1 MDQLIVHIAAATNTR
16 TLYPANHPRVL
27 QSIDQVVET
36 LEETLR
42 QRESESMTF
51 LVLGDELVVEQDV
64 LRKGSLSHRQF
75 VELLKRRGIERL
87 TLAAGLTPE
96 EANSFISALA
106 TGDALESSPHVILG
120 RVKVNLDQETPEDN
134 APKELSADALEPVK
148 EAFARF
154 RVDKALPLEPM
165 NQLVWSFIDSL
176 SKTTRSI
183 LPLAK
188 LKEHDEY
195 TFVHSVNVSMLV
207 LAQAR
212 SFGIQGTMLH
222 SFGMA
227 GLLHDIG
234 KMFVPLS
241 VLNKAGKLE
250 GEDWAMMQSHTVQG
264 AWYLSEM
271 EGAVPLSIAVA
282 YEHHLRYDGQ
292 PNYPQLKTARQPN
305 LASRMTSIADA
316 YDAMSTIRPY
326 QKPLM
331 RAAALEILRKRSE
344 TVYDPLLAANFIR
357 LVGYATGQDVELPE
371 DRV

>member
-1 MDQLIVHIAAATNTR
+1 MDQVIVNIAAATNTR
-16 TLYPANHPRVL
+16 NLYPANHPRVV
-27 QSIDQVVET
+27 QSADQVVTTLAET
-36 LEETLR
+36 LED
-42 QRESESMTF
+42 RESESITF
-51 LVLGDELVVEQDV
+51 LVLGDELVIEQDV
-64 LRKGSLSHRQF
+64 MRKSSLSHRLF

-96 EANSFISALA
+96 EAHAFIEGLA
-106 TGDALESSPHVILG
+106 IGEVLESSAHVILG
-120 RVKVNLDQETPEDN
+120 RVRVNLEEQEKTEQ
-134 APKELSADALEPVK
+134 AKELSSELLESVK
-148 EAFARF
+148 EAFSKF
-154 RVDKALPLEPM
+154 RVDHTLPLEPM
-165 NQLVWSFIDSL
+165 AQLVWSFIDSL
-176 SKTTRSI
+176 SRTTRSI

-222 SFGMA
+222 AFGMA

-234 KMFVPLS
+234 KLMVPLN
-241 VLNKAGKLE
+241 VLTKTGKLE
-250 GEDWAMMQSHTVQG
+250 GEEWAMMQSHTVQG

-271 EGAVPLSIAVA
+271 EGALPLSIAVA

-292 PNYPQLKTARQPN
+292 ANYPVLKTPRSPN
-305 LASRMTSIADA
+305 LASRMTSVADA

-326 QKPLM
+326 QQPLM
-331 RAAALEILRKRSE
+331 RVAALEILKKRAESF
-344 TVYDPLLAANFIR
+344 YDPLLVANFVR
-357 LVGYATGQDVELPE
+357 LVGYATGADIDVPR